1 MRTIGLLGGMS
12 WESTA
17 VYYQKLNRAI
27 SQQLGELHSAK
38 VVMWSVDFQEIES
51 LQQAGDWQRAGEI
64 LIQCAKKLEM
74 AGSDAI
80 LICTNT
86 MHIVAEQIQNQ
97 IGVPLLHIADSTA
110 QAIQKAEIKKVGL
123 LGTAFTM
130 EMSFYKGRLQDK
142 FGLEVVVPEAP
153 QRQQVHDI
161 IYQELC
167 LGQVTAASKQVYLDV
182 VEQLEN
188 EGAEAIIMGCTEI
201 GLLLSQQ
208 DTELPLID
216 TVEQHIQSAVSFAL
230 S

>member
-27 SQQLGELHSAK
+27 SQQLGALHSAK

-74 AGSDAI
+74 AGADAI

-130 EMSFYKGRLQDK
+130 EMPFYKGRLQDK

-182 VEQLEN
+182 VEQLEH